1 MSSFTGCELLKPAN
15 LRQCILWNQALE
27 KKSWFWQRTCSLAF
41 EPLLG
46 AAADPTVHVYPVG
59 PELWHWPPLHP
70 EALLLLEPSV
80 WTEQCGSKLSGRL
93 CRMKVEIPSPQKAS
107 NSHTEAFFFF
117 PFSTH
122 IILHK
127 NGKWTATLL
136 GLFHFVL
143 IFLKNNFIYF

>member
-127 NGKWTATLL
+127 NGKWMATLL